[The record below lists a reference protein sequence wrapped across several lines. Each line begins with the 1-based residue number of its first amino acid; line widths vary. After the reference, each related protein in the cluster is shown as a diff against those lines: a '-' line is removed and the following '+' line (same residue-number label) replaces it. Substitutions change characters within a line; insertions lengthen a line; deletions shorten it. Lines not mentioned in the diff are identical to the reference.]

1 MYDTYVS
8 IDLETTGL
16 NPKRDRII
24 EIGAIRVEQGQI
36 VEEFSTFVDPGRKLE
51 ERITELTGIRDED
64 LADAPQLDEVFPK
77 LLEFMGELPLLGHSI
92 LFDYSFLKKAAVDRK
107 ITFER
112 SAVDTLQIA
121 RKYLPELP
129 HRNLGYLC
137 QYYEIPHHAHRAL
150 EDAKATDR
158 LFRKLI
164 ELFYREETGGQ
175 ASTEAVGKSTKNNLF
190 EPQPLHFQVKR
201 DTPATKPQKERLY
214 RLAEQHKITL
224 EVDAVRRAGLRIRFL
239 QSTDDR
245 ITQSGTQSFCTVDQ
259 IGNFVIFLP
268 AGIDFSQR
276 IVSMADVGADGDGI
290 RENRF
295 RIICQT
301 GIQKQIG
308 PLLQST
314 Y

>member
-1 MYDTYVS
+1 MQSEYIGGTGCKMEISMYDTYVS

-121 RKYLPELP
+121 RRYLPELP

-137 QYYEIPHHAHRAL
+137 QYYEIPHHAHRL
-150 EDAKATDR
+150 WR
-158 LFRKLI
+158 MRKQ
-164 ELFYREETGGQ
+164 RTGC
-175 ASTEAVGKSTKNNLF
+175 SES
-190 EPQPLHFQVKR
+190 
-201 DTPATKPQKERLY
+201 
-214 RLAEQHKITL
+214 
-224 EVDAVRRAGLRIRFL
+224 
-239 QSTDDR
+239 
-245 ITQSGTQSFCTVDQ
+245 
-259 IGNFVIFLP
+259 
-268 AGIDFSQR
+268 
-276 IVSMADVGADGDGI
+276 
-290 RENRF
+290 
-295 RIICQT
+295 
-301 GIQKQIG
+301 
-308 PLLQST
+308 
-314 Y
+314 

>member
-1 MYDTYVS
+1 MQSEYIRGIVCGMEISMYDTYVS

-64 LADAPQLDEVFPK
+64 LTDAPQLDEVFPK

-107 ITFER
+107 ISFER

-129 HRNLGYLC
+129 HRNLEYLC
-137 QYYEIPHHAHRAL
+137 RYYEIPHHAHRAL
-150 EDAKATDR
+150 EDAKATDL
-158 LFRKLI
+158 LFRKLT
-164 ELFYREETGGQ
+164 ELFYEE
-175 ASTEAVGKSTKNNLF
+175 EF

-224 EVDAVRRAGLRIRFL
+224 EVDVEKLTRSEASRL
-239 QSTDDR
+239 
-245 ITQSGTQSFCTVDQ
+245 VD
-259 IGNFVIFLP
+259 
-268 AGIDFSQR
+268 
-276 IVSMADVGADGDGI
+276 
-290 RENRF
+290 
-295 RIICQT
+295 
-301 GIQKQIG
+301 K
-308 PLLQST
+308 LLAK
-314 Y
+314 YGR

>member
-1 MYDTYVS
+1 MLSEYIGGTGCKMEISMYDTYVS

-112 SAVDTLQIA
+112 SAVDTLQVA
-121 RKYLPELP
+121 RKYLQELP

-158 LFRKLI
+158 LFRKLV
-164 ELFYREETGGQ
+164 EQFYREEIGGQ
-175 ASTEAVGKSTKNNLF
+175 ASTEAVGKLAKKN
-190 EPQPLHFQVKR
+190 
-201 DTPATKPQKERLY
+201 
-214 RLAEQHKITL
+214 
-224 EVDAVRRAGLRIRFL
+224 
-239 QSTDDR
+239 
-245 ITQSGTQSFCTVDQ
+245 
-259 IGNFVIFLP
+259 
-268 AGIDFSQR
+268 
-276 IVSMADVGADGDGI
+276 
-290 RENRF
+290 
-295 RIICQT
+295 
-301 GIQKQIG
+301 
-308 PLLQST
+308 
-314 Y
+314 

>member
-1 MYDTYVS
+1 MQSEYIGGTGCKMEISMYDTYVS

-112 SAVDTLQIA
+112 SAVDTLQVA
-121 RKYLPELP
+121 RKYLQELP

-158 LFRKLI
+158 LFRKLV
-164 ELFYREETGGQ
+164 EQFYREETGGQ
-175 ASTEAVGKSTKNNLF
+175 ASTEAVGKSAKNNLF

-224 EVDAVRRAGLRIRFL
+224 EVDVEKLTRSEASRLADKILAKYGRWNYAKRNAVLPHGGSDRQFCHIPSGRHRF
-239 QSTDDR
+239 
-245 ITQSGTQSFCTVDQ
+245 
-259 IGNFVIFLP
+259 
-268 AGIDFSQR
+268 
-276 IVSMADVGADGDGI
+276 
-290 RENRF
+290 
-295 RIICQT
+295 
-301 GIQKQIG
+301 
-308 PLLQST
+308 
-314 Y
+314 

>member
-1 MYDTYVS
+1 MQSEYIRGIVCGMEISMYDTYVS

-64 LADAPQLDEVFPK
+64 LTDAPQLDEVFPK

-107 ITFER
+107 ISFER

-129 HRNLGYLC
+129 HRNLEYLC
-137 QYYEIPHHAHRAL
+137 RYYEIPHHAHRAL
-150 EDAKATDR
+150 EDAKATDL
-158 LFRKLI
+158 LFRKLT
-164 ELFYREETGGQ
+164 ELFYEE
-175 ASTEAVGKSTKNNLF
+175 EF

-214 RLAEQHKITL
+214 HLAEQHKITL
-224 EVDAVRRAGLRIRFL
+224 EVDVEKLTRSEASRL
-239 QSTDDR
+239 
-245 ITQSGTQSFCTVDQ
+245 VD
-259 IGNFVIFLP
+259 
-268 AGIDFSQR
+268 
-276 IVSMADVGADGDGI
+276 
-290 RENRF
+290 
-295 RIICQT
+295 
-301 GIQKQIG
+301 K
-308 PLLQST
+308 LLAK
-314 Y
+314 YGR